1 MNDIVD
7 VFKLSE
13 KVELDSESGA
23 LAKELLAKGETLY
36 GVNPCFPNLIERISP
51 DGKISLV
58 CWEKGRFVA
67 VATSLSQTFR

>member
-13 KVELDSESGA
+13 EVGLDSKSGA

-36 GVNPCFPNLIERISP
+36 GVNPYFPNLIERISP

-58 CWEKGRFVA
+58 CWEKRRFVA
-67 VATSLSQTFR
+67 VATTLSQTFR